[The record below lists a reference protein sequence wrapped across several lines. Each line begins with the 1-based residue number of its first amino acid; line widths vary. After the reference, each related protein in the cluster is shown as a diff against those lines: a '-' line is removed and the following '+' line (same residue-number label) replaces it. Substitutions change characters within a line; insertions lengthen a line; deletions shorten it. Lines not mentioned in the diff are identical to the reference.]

1 MLLSPDFTRQ
11 FTVVICFILFL
22 LIIILVLY
30 HNTTQKIVVLTED
43 LFREQMKKK
52 DLPQTDILPLF
63 NDYESSILV
72 EEIIN
77 DNLIETYVLY
87 IYFENVYGNEL
98 WLSNFNAPK
107 NIIRRET
114 TKNSQ
119 QSNKQSGQYSFKIK
133 YKPNLNQL
141 IITIPIKRLGVHSS
155 SSKEETL
162 DLNYSEESI
171 IVKGIK
177 MQKWLQ
183 IAVAINGR
191 EIDIYIDKQLRKSQ
205 LLDNVPILNNNKI
218 IVGEA
223 YKNANCYI
231 GKIEYSP
238 FRLST
243 SELKALYLRNMKFFS
258 INPMLRDYIYFKNQ
272 EIKESI
278 YDSINSPS

>member
-30 HNTTQKIVVLTED
+30 HNTTQKIVVLTEE
-43 LFREQMKKK
+43 LFKEQMKKK
-52 DLPQTDILPLF
+52 DFPQTDILPLF
-63 NDYESSILV
+63 NDYESSIFV
-72 EEIIN
+72 EEILN

-98 WLSNFNAPK
+98 WLSNFNTPK

-114 TKNSQ
+114 TKSSQ
-119 QSNKQSGQYSFKIK
+119 HSFKIK

-155 SSKEETL
+155 SNKEETL

-183 IAVAINGR
+183 IAVTINGR
-191 EIDIYIDKQLRKSQ
+191 EVDIYIDKQLRKSQ
-205 LLDNVPILNNNKI
+205 LLDNIPILNNNKI

-238 FRLST
+238 FILST
-243 SELKALYLRNMKFFS
+243 TELKALYLRNMKFFS
-258 INPMLRDYIYFKNQ
+258 IDPMLRDYIYFKNQ

>member
-1 MLLSPDFTRQ
+1 MLSSPDFTRQ

-30 HNTTQKIVVLTED
+30 NNTTQKIVVLTED
-43 LFREQMKKK
+43 LFREQIKKK

-72 EEIIN
+72 EEILN

-107 NIIRRET
+107 NIIRREG
-114 TKNSQ
+114 
-119 QSNKQSGQYSFKIK
+119 KQSSQYSFKIK

-141 IITIPIKRLGVHSS
+141 IITIPIRKLGVYSS

-162 DLNYSEESI
+162 DLNYSEENI

-177 MQKWLQ
+177 KQKWLQ

>member
-30 HNTTQKIVVLTED
+30 NNTTQKIVVLTED
-43 LFREQMKKK
+43 LFREQIKKK

-72 EEIIN
+72 EEILN

-107 NIIRRET
+107 NIIRREC
-114 TKNSQ
+114 
-119 QSNKQSGQYSFKIK
+119 KQSSQYSFKIK

-141 IITIPIKRLGVHSS
+141 IITIPIRKLGVYSS

-162 DLNYSEESI
+162 DLNYSEENI

-177 MQKWLQ
+177 KQKWLQ

>member
-1 MLLSPDFTRQ
+1 MILSPDFTRQ
-11 FTVVICFILFL
+11 FTVVICIMLL
-22 LIIILVLY
+22 ILIIILVLY
-30 HNTTQKIVVLTED
+30 HNTVQKIVVLTEE
-43 LFREQMKKK
+43 LFREQMKNK

-63 NDYESSILV
+63 NDYESSIFV
-72 EEIIN
+72 EEILN

-98 WLSNFNAPK
+98 WLSNFNTPK

-114 TKNSQ
+114 TKSSQ
-119 QSNKQSGQYSFKIK
+119 HSFKIK

-155 SSKEETL
+155 SNKEETL

-183 IAVAINGR
+183 IAVTINGR
-191 EIDIYIDKQLRKSQ
+191 EVDIYIDKQLRKSQ
-205 LLDNVPILNNNKI
+205 LLDNIPILNNNKI

-238 FRLST
+238 FILST
-243 SELKALYLRNMKFFS
+243 TELKALYLRNMKFFS
-258 INPMLRDYIYFKNQ
+258 IDPMLRDYIYFKNQ

>member
-1 MLLSPDFTRQ
+1 MILSPDFTRQ
-11 FTVVICFILFL
+11 FTVVICFMLFL

-30 HNTTQKIVVLTED
+30 HNTVQKIVVLTEE
-43 LFREQMKKK
+43 LFREQMKNK

-72 EEIIN
+72 EEILN

-87 IYFENVYGNEL
+87 IYFENIYGNEL

-107 NIIRRET
+107 NIIRREG
-114 TKNSQ
+114 Q
-119 QSNKQSGQYSFKIK
+119 QSNKQSGQPSFNIK
-133 YKPNLNQL
+133 YKPKLNQL

-155 SSKEETL
+155 SSTEETL

-191 EIDIYIDKQLRKSQ
+191 EVDIYIDKQLRKSQ
-205 LLDNVPILNNNKI
+205 LLDNVPILNNKKI